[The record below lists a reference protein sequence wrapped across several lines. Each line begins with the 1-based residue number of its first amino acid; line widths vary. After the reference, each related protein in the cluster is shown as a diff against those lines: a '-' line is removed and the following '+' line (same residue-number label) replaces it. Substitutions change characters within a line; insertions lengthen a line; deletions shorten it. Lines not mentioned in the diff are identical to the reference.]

1 MAYRLQHAEMVLVEV
16 PKAANASVERD
27 RDEVERAER
36 PEIPLHVRQDK
47 VPRFGRGVAEEDFLD
62 FGGTVEDVLYPEG
75 AGSSIGL

>member
-36 PEIPLHVRQDK
+36 REIPLHVRQDK
-47 VPRFGRGVAEEDFLD
+47 VP
-62 FGGTVEDVLYPEG
+62 
-75 AGSSIGL
+75 